1 MSSIKYSWI
10 PVVVFILSVSV
21 SCQRGFVDDGVVAG
35 QEILDFQ
42 VVLCGNDD
50 VPEVRSILGGES
62 IETKVTD
69 VTLASYDSD
78 GVLVNAM
85 YKDDLSGTVPLYV
98 SGSKENNIYA
108 LVNMGDMTRSFPM
121 SESDV
126 SEIVYMLESYGDISS
141 KGIPMCG
148 KLENCVY
155 AKGQTVRIPVE
166 RLFAKLNARI
176 LHSDLNGAV
185 QTTPYAY
192 NLCNKSIYIRQAN
205 RRLCPFSRN
214 GSKAECPDDI
224 MEVSDYNPDLNDRNS
239 YQGSYLPSQMGP
251 GLGYFQDTTIVLY
264 VPENMQG
271 VLLPANTDP
280 MGKVERAISDLDGEA
295 FDDICTYLEL
305 NASKPNRGEGYFGDI
320 TYRCYLGED
329 NVSDFSVKRNTCYNL
344 TLNLTDDGFNLD
356 NWKVERGEN
365 WSDVRT
371 LYFVDE
377 PYVAY
382 PGTTKNI
389 ILHYNRTSN
398 ASNVGSAG
406 DASDLNLD
414 FDAAAMAKAGI
425 TCEFMGNAKTVG
437 KNGCAD
443 YYFRMTTSVG
453 AKTGISFPIKAS
465 TKDGRISDVTQVYVS
480 EVGNIMPLWDFQP
493 EYVAQKGGLTVAGVV
508 DDLLP
513 LTANVSDPSVLKCV
527 SKGDDS
533 FVITALRPG
542 TSEIRISNKDA
553 SQTLKLKLNISAP
566 RLKVSDLSIA
576 LAPDGAVGS
585 LDYQYLTA
593 DSEPLLNIDEDAF
606 NEYLA
611 PVVAGCD
618 YISAQSD
625 VSSIDMYV
633 SKLYSSGQLLDVGA
647 YYDIVVSAADCR
659 AAGTHSMKAYIV
671 DPFSGMPSVY
681 EGKIDD
687 YTLFGFDNVPEAVRK
702 YFSKEISSK
711 VDIKYQVPQ
720 IQADLSCVS
729 SSFEPL
735 WTDGFSYG
743 NELYGSDYNHSDATS
758 GLGASVRIRQNSVS
772 KNMKHSAGRHELA
785 LHVTNRHS
793 GESLSRTIAL
803 LDVYVHTAIGASAA
817 YGRLVCSYPMGSLY
831 PASSVAGI
839 YNDIAGLTIYS
850 PTSSEMIYYMDVSM
864 EYLTD
869 VNNVYI
875 FNQML
880 RGVNSYSNIMNCL
893 DVVAP
898 SVTDGQTS
906 SKLVMM
912 YSVCVAGGQRVG
924 TCDEVYG
931 MRRGIGAV
939 LYRALSMRTRTDA
952 LNESQLESLFLG
964 YSSATGALASHAPC
978 YDIHDMNKGSN
989 MTSNKVSKKSPFYF
1003 SPVACS
1009 QYRDGQG
1016 RGYHVIHPLE
1026 TIVPKSC
1033 GWINLL

>member
-1 MSSIKYSWI
+1 M
-10 PVVVFILSVSV
+10 VV
-21 SCQRGFVDDGVVAG
+21 SCQRECEATDAVGLVCVD
-35 QEILDFQ
+35 FR
-42 VVLCGNDD
+42 VVLNGGGD
-50 VPEVRSILGGES
+50 VPDVRSILGGAS
-62 IETKVTD
+62 VETKVTD
-69 VTLASYDSD
+69 VTLASYDSN
-78 GVLVNAM
+78 GNLVNTM
-85 YKDDLSGTVPLYV
+85 YENSLDGSVPLYV
-98 SGSKENNIYA
+98 SGNSTNTVYA
-108 LVNMGDMTRSFPM
+108 LVNMGDMTKSFPM
-121 SESDV
+121 YEKEVRD
-126 SEIVYMLESYGDISS
+126 IVYTLNSYDDVAL

-148 KLENCVY
+148 VLEGCLY
-155 AKGQTVRIPVE
+155 KEGKSLYIPVE

-176 LHSDLNGAV
+176 LHSELNGSS
-185 QTTPYAY
+185 QTAPYAY
-192 NLCNKSIYIRQAN
+192 NLCNRSIYLRQAN
-205 RRLCPFSRN
+205 RRLCPFADK
-214 GSKAECPDDI
+214 GSKAMCLDDI
-224 MEVSDYNPDLNDRNS
+224 MDVSDFNPDLNDRDS
-239 YQGSYLPSQMGP
+239 YVGSLSPSQLGP
-251 GLGYFQDTTIVLY
+251 GVGYFQDTTIVLY
-264 VPENMQG
+264 VPENLQG

-280 MGKVERAISDLDGEA
+280 MGKIDKYISDLDGES
-295 FDDICTYLEL
+295 FDRLCTYLEL
-305 NASKPNRGEGYFGDI
+305 NASKPDRGEGFSGDI
-320 TYRCYLGED
+320 RYRCYLGED
-329 NVSDFSVKRNTCYNL
+329 NVSDFSIRRNTCYNL
-344 TLNLTDDGFNLD
+344 TLSLTDDGFHLD
-356 NWKVERGEN
+356 NWKVERGDN
-365 WSDVRT
+365 WSDIRT

-377 PYVAY
+377 PYVVY

-389 ILHYNRTSN
+389 ILHYNKVN
-398 ASNVGSAG
+398 AASNVGSNG
-406 DASDLNLD
+406 SASELVLE
-414 FDAAAMAKAGI
+414 FDREAMSRAGI
-425 TCEFMGNAKTVG
+425 TCEFMGDKKVIG
-437 KNGCAD
+437 KNGYSD
-443 YYFRMTTSVG
+443 YYFKMTLSAA
-453 AKTGISFPIKAS
+453 AKTDVTFPIKAS
-465 TKDGRISDVTQVYVS
+465 TRDGRISDVTQVYVS
-480 EVGNIMPLWDFQP
+480 KVGEVLPLWGFQP
-493 EYVAQKGGLTVAGVV
+493 KYVSQKGSLTIAGVV
-508 DDLLP
+508 DELLP
-513 LTANVSDPSVLKCV
+513 LKATVSDPSVLSCV
-527 SKGDDS
+527 SNGGDS
-533 FVITALRPG
+533 FTVTALKPG
-542 TSEIRISNKDA
+542 TTDIKITNKDG
-553 SQTLKLKLNISAP
+553 SQTLKLKLAISAP

-576 LAPDGAVGS
+576 LTVDGAVGS
-585 LDYQYLTA
+585 LDYQYLTS
-593 DSEPLLNIDEDAF
+593 DGEPLLNIDEDAF

-633 SKLYSSGQLLDVGA
+633 SNLYSSGQLLDVGA
-647 YYDIVVSAADCR
+647 YYDIVVSAADCL

-702 YFSKEISSK
+702 YFSKEMSSK

-735 WTDGFSYG
+735 WTDGFSYD

-839 YNDIAGLTIYS
+839 YNDIAGFTIYS

-864 EYLTD
+864 EYMTD
-869 VNNVYI
+869 VNNVYM

-898 SVTDGQTS
+898 SVADGQTS
-906 SKLVMM
+906 SQLVMM

>member
-1 MSSIKYSWI
+1 MNSIKYSWI

-398 ASNVGSAG
+398 ASNVGSSG
-406 DASDLNLD
+406 DVSDLNID
-414 FDAAAMAKAGI
+414 FDAVAMAKAGI

-437 KNGCAD
+437 KNGCSD
-443 YYFRMTTSVG
+443 YYFRMVTSAN
-453 AKTGISFPIKAS
+453 AKTGVSFPIKAS
-465 TKDGRISDVTQVYVS
+465 TKDGRVSDVTQVYVS
-480 EVGNIMPLWDFQP
+480 EVGVVMPMWDLQP
-493 EYVAQKGGLTVAGVV
+493 EYVSQKGNLSVVGVV

-513 LTANVSDPSVLKCV
+513 LTATVSNPSVLKCV
-527 SKGDDS
+527 SNGGDS
-533 FVITALRPG
+533 FVVTALRPG

-576 LAPDGAVGS
+576 LTIDGAVGS
-585 LDYQYLTA
+585 LDYQYITT
-593 DSEPLLNIDEDAF
+593 DGKPLLNVDEDAF
-606 NEYLA
+606 QEFLA
-611 PVVAGCD
+611 PSVTGSD
-618 YISAQSD
+618 YIAARSD
-625 VSSIDMYV
+625 LSSIDMYV
-633 SKLYSSGQLLDVGA
+633 SKLYSSGRLLNLGS
-647 YYDIVVSAADCR
+647 YYDITISAADCM
-659 AAGTHSMKAYIV
+659 AAGSHSMKAYVV
-671 DPFSGMPSVY
+671 DPFAGMPAVC
-681 EGKIDD
+681 EGRIDD
-687 YTLFGFDNVPEAVRK
+687 YTLLGLSSVPEAVRK
-702 YFSKEISSK
+702 YFSKQISSMT
-711 VDIKYQVPQ
+711 DIRYEVPP
-720 IQADLSCVS
+720 IYADQSCIS
-729 SSFEPL
+729 SSFKPI
-735 WTDGFSYG
+735 WTDGFSYD
-743 NELYGSDYNHSDATS
+743 NELYFSNYYHSDIKS
-758 GLGASVRIRQNSVS
+758 SLGASVRIQQKYVLDG
-772 KNMKHSAGRHELA
+772 MKHGAGKHELA

-793 GESLSRTIAL
+793 GESLSRRIAL
-803 LDVYVHTAIGASAA
+803 LDVYVHTAIGASATF
-817 YGRLVCSYPMGSLY
+817 GRLVSSYPLGASN
-831 PASSVAGI
+831 PTSSVAGI
-839 YNDIAGLTIYS
+839 YNSVAGVTIYN
-850 PTSSEMIYYMDVSM
+850 PASSEMIYYMDVSM

-869 VNNVYI
+869 VKNVYL

-880 RGVNSYSNIMNCL
+880 KGVNSHSNIMNCL
-893 DVVAP
+893 DIVTP
-898 SVTDGQTS
+898 SVTDGQTNT
-906 SKLVMM
+906 KLAMV

-924 TCDEVYG
+924 ICDEVYG
-931 MRRGIGAV
+931 MRRGIGAL
-939 LYRALSMRTRTDA
+939 LYRALSMRTRADA
-952 LNESQLESLFLG
+952 LNESQLKSLFFG
-964 YSSATGALASHAPC
+964 YSSTTGALASHAPC

-989 MTSNKVSKKSPFYF
+989 MTSNKVSKNAPFYF
-1003 SPVACS
+1003 SPVSCS
-1009 QYRDGQG
+1009 QYRDSQG

-1026 TIVPKSC
+1026 TIVPETR
-1033 GWINLL
+1033 GWINML